1 MSNDGCGQNSLSL
14 LLLLLHVL
22 PLLQH
27 RILLMGDSTSQTSP
41 GGILFMGCSSLR
53 TALACVLTTRH
64 SLSGM
69 TSPMW
74 ISPQGHR
81 PCWKSCSC
89 VGYSPWAWSLP
100 GSCSK
105 VGSSVGCSVDICS
118 NMIFPMGCTGT
129 IYFACRGCKGKS
141 TPVPGASPPR
151 FFSACVSA
159 GLFQFFVIISLSHS
173 CCVAFFCSFLNMFT
187 RTQHHLG

>member
-1 MSNDGCGQNSLSL
+1 MMVVVKTVCLCCCFFFMFFPCSS
-14 LLLLLHVL
+14 
-22 PLLQH
+22 
-27 RILLMGDSTSQTSP
+27 IGDSTSQTSP

-105 VGSSVGCSVDICS
+105 VGYSIGCSVAICS
-118 NMIFPMGCTGT
+118 NMILPMGCTGT

-141 TPVPGASPPR
+141 TPVPGASPPC

-159 GLFQFFVIISLSHS
+159 GLFQFFFIISLSHS